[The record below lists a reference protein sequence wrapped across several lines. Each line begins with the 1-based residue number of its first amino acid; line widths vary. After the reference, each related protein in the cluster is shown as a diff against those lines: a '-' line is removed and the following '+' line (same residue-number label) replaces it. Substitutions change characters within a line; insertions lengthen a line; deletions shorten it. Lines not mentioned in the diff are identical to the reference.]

1 MLKVMMSKVM
11 MWKMMMSY
19 SGCFIWP
26 GCVGMGSSTAITLIV
41 STDWLPCL
49 PSFLLFSITF
59 SSTLNFDCFSSI
71 GFLSLCYPFSFML
84 IQSLLMNYVT
94 NAVSFNILSTFV
106 NHFNINTNLKFGL
119 QMELIVFF
127 SGVNCYSSFELKRN
141 WPTRAGLIRLD
152 LLFTWMHLDL
162 FFAISSHI

>member
-26 GCVGMGSSTAITLIV
+26 GWVGMGSSTAITLIV

-59 SSTLNFDCFSSI
+59 SSTLNFDCFLQLVPCLSCWWNLCLWIMLPMLFVLISFPLLSI
-71 GFLSLCYPFSFML
+71 ITISIPIWNLASKWNW
-84 IQSLLMNYVT
+84 LL
-94 NAVSFNILSTFV
+94 
-106 NHFNINTNLKFGL
+106 
-119 QMELIVFF
+119 FF

-141 WPTRAGLIRLD
+141 WPTTAALISPD

-162 FFAISSHI
+162 FFARSSHS